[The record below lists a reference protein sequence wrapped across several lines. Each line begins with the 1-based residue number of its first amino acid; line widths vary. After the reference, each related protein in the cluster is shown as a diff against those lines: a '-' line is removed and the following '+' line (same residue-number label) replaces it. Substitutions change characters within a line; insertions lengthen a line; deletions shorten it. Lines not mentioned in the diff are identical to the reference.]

1 MFDCSAPSSGS
12 TMAVWGCL
20 KRPRA
25 SGIALSVQQPCV
37 AVDASES
44 ILTMSLCVTRES
56 TSLMSPKSCGVM
68 HKVTCRGAMTSRT
81 VSSWLCRVGLL
92 WTVSND
98 AMSIGVMLDNA
109 MRSHVCTSVL
119 KLHNC
124 KQFCV

>member
-44 ILTMSLCVTRES
+44 IMTMSLCVTRES

-68 HKVTCRGAMTSRT
+68 HKVTCQGCYDESDSVKLAMS
-81 VSSWLCRVGLL
+81 C
-92 WTVSND
+92 WTV
-98 AMSIGVMLDNA
+98 MSLD
-109 MRSHVCTSVL
+109 
-119 KLHNC
+119 
-124 KQFCV
+124 CVQ